1 MIRLDMS
8 EYQERHTVSRLVGA
22 PPGYVG
28 HEEAGQLTEAVRRKP
43 YAVLLFDEIEKA
55 HADVFNILLQILDDG
70 RLTDSQGRTVD
81 FKNTILIMTS
91 NLGSDR
97 IQAFARKESGSFEEL
112 KEDLMDVLRSSFRPE
127 FINRID
133 EIIVFQ
139 ALTMEQLKQITRLL
153 LDRAARRLRAQ
164 HIEVEFSDEAVEHLA
179 EVGFDPEFG
188 ARPLRRAIQ
197 RELENEVSR
206 LLLSGALQPDDRV
219 RVDYDGDRLTFEV
232 DKGAAEPMEE
242 VEEAASEPAHV

>member
-1 MIRLDMS
+1 
-8 EYQERHTVSRLVGA
+8 
-22 PPGYVG
+22 
-28 HEEAGQLTEAVRRKP
+28 
-43 YAVLLFDEIEKA
+43 VLLFDEIEKA

-97 IQAFARKESGSFEEL
+97 IQAFARKEGGSFEEL
-112 KEDLMDVLRSSFRPE
+112 RDDLMEVLRHSFRPE

-139 ALTMEQLKQITRLL
+139 ALTREQLEQITRLM

-206 LLLSGALQPDDRV
+206 LLLSGALQPGDRV
-219 RVDYDGDRLTFEV
+219 RVEYDGTELTFDI
-232 DKGAAEPMEE
+232 DKGGAEEMEE
-242 VEEAASEPAHV
+242 VEEPEAQPAHV